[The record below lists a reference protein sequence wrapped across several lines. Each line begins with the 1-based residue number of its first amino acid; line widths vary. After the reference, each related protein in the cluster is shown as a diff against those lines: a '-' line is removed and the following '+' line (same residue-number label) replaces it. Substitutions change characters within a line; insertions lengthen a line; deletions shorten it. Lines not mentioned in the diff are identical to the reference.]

1 MAVSFTSEF
10 PVMKV
15 ERNLVMSF
23 TNMCVMMQFLE
34 ESDDEGNGE
43 VLTTAQICAKA
54 EELRVA
60 IKRKL
65 RKCNYDKCTV
75 PVTSKKR
82 RRAGQGTSEPIQVKK
97 RRPAGLGTREPSQVE
112 KRHPAGMG
120 SNEPI
125 QACNKKVVICV
136 DSSSSDEAGASIA
149 KKMHNGRSLEGTDVF

>member
-23 TNMCVMMQFLE
+23 TNMCVMMQFSE

-75 PVTSKKR
+75 PVTS
-82 RRAGQGTSEPIQVKK
+82 
-97 RRPAGLGTREPSQVE
+97 
-112 KRHPAGMG
+112 
-120 SNEPI
+120 
-125 QACNKKVVICV
+125 VICLTLV
-136 DSSSSDEAGASIA
+136 LFRSTYCMHPHISSIFY
-149 KKMHNGRSLEGTDVF
+149 MLCQW

>member
-1 MAVSFTSEF
+1 LALNLINSVDCKFERDGCKFYIEF

-23 TNMCVMMQFLE
+23 TNMCVMMQFSE

-97 RRPAGLGTREPSQVE
+97 RGPAGLGTREPSQVE
-112 KRHPAGMG
+112 
-120 SNEPI
+120 
-125 QACNKKVVICV
+125 
-136 DSSSSDEAGASIA
+136 EASCR
-149 KKMHNGRSLEGTDVF
+149 NGKQ